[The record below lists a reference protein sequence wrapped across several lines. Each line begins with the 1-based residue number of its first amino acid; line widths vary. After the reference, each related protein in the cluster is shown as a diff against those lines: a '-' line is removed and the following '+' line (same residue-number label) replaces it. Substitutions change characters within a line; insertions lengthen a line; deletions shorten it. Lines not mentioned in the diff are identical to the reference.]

1 MSGIINKAGT
11 SSGSIGITQR
21 LVTAAGESGGGGG
34 GGAGGSMQAVASGT
48 LADGDKVVLL
58 SDGTV
63 QKAGQPTGPDAFL
76 DTPIDD
82 DNETSSTTSR
92 NTTIISWDPND
103 NNKFAIFYYDNGGD
117 GRPTLVIGTLS
128 GTTLSFGSQ
137 IEVDAGATQG
147 GQSGHGWVAF
157 HPTIANLIM
166 CAWSPMDPTALACRA
181 GSVSGTTVSWGTTI
195 TLDWDEFGNIMYDG
209 AGIASGGGLKICFD
223 WFRDT
228 DVARRFMLAIV
239 MFDGMMEEEVLVMA
253 GSCSSDSGGTITMN
267 GSDAAQIMQAPNPSM
282 MGPAGVFVRCAPD
295 EGPGTER
302 HGCALVTYGDPGSPE
317 TGVALVRA
325 VNLVTTVHNTTGIP
339 NSSGA
344 TGTTY
349 FEWSGHVTGS
359 YTELDHF
366 VISYVDDNSDHNFRT
381 GVVSWNHVSNPGY
394 TITLQNPFT
403 AFATGQSTIRY
414 PGKPTFITKGSFAST
429 DKFFVHYYDHNSAPA
444 GKKMLIRS
452 YDVDDWAAGTI
463 STTTGTEV
471 EIAGYHDPSFTAGD
485 SNYENRL
492 ALVTSDGNSGG
503 TDHNITTVKLVGAAV
518 GPTNVTSTSFLGI
531 SDGAY
536 GDGATATIQ
545 ILGAVDDAQSGLT
558 TGYKYYVQ
566 QDGSMTTTRGT
577 GTLVGTA
584 ISATKLLIAQAS
596 GGAQPTLQTTF
607 TAPCKTDAIA
617 VGDRCIIVNDGG
629 VAKVKKVSGGLQ
641 SLIFRPPADTLG
653 NGFFSDWQ
661 YGNNGYFFHDMC
673 SQLWNYAQTL
683 SPNPFASE
691 NALKAAAYTSFTNP
705 ALGMY
710 FHENIGNP
718 GWQDYTQ
725 VAITTSGVW
734 GDYYLPVLS
743 YTPINSSRGS
753 GWANYQ
759 IYSSH
764 INVITYKQMVFGF
777 TYDAQVSNIS
787 ETNLLGYA
795 TNAAVDGENCTVDLI
810 GSTVWNQSAGGAP
823 LVIGTAYYIQTDG
836 TLGTT
841 STSHYAGVALST
853 SSVLVNQSY

>member
-34 GGAGGSMQAVASGT
+34 GGAGGSMQAVASGI

-82 DNETSSTTSR
+82 DNETSTTASR
-92 NTTIISWDPND
+92 NITIISWDPND
-103 NNKFAIFYYDNGGD
+103 SNKFAIFYYDNGGD

-137 IEVDAGATQG
+137 IEVDAGMTMG
-147 GQSGHGWVAF
+147 GMSGHGWVAF

-228 DVARRFMLAIV
+228 DVARRFILAIV
-239 MFDGMMEEEVLVMA
+239 MFDGNFEEEVIAMA
-253 GSCSSDSGGTITMN
+253 GSCSSDSGGTISVGGGM
-267 GSDAAQIMQAPNPSM
+267 QIQQCPNPSM
-282 MGPAGVFVRCAPD
+282 MGPSGPFVRCAPD
-295 EGPGTER
+295 QGPGTER
-302 HGCALVTYGDPGSPE
+302 HGCAMVTYGSPDSPDTKVAIIKATNLNVASPE
-317 TGVALVRA
+317 WTG
-325 VNLVTTVHNTTGIP
+325 NIP
-339 NSSGA
+339 NSTITLA
-344 TGTTY
+344 TIY

-366 VISYVDDNSDHNFRT
+366 VISYVDDNNDHNFRT
-381 GVVSWNHVSNPGY
+381 GVVSWNHVSNPGFS
-394 TITLQNPFT
+394 ITFQNPFT

-414 PGKPTFITKGSFAST
+414 PGKPTFITKGSLASA
-429 DKFFVHYYDHNSAPA
+429 DKFFVHYYDNNSAPA

-463 STTTGTEV
+463 STTTGSEV
-471 EIAGYHDPSFTAGD
+471 EIGGWHDPSFTAGD

-503 TDHNITTVKLVGAAV
+503 TDHNITTVKLVGASV